1 MIELKNISKTYYLK
15 ASKVE
20 ALKDVSLFIKEGEFI
35 SIMGPSGSGK
45 STLLSIIGCLDIPTS
60 GTYILDRK
68 EVSSLSDDELSL
80 VRNEKIGFVFQAFHL
95 LPRFSALEN
104 VALPLIYKGVSKK
117 QREERARFCLS
128 EVGLQDRAI
137 HNPSELSGGEQQ
149 RVAIAR
155 ALSNSPRLILAD
167 EPTGNLDS
175 NSAFEIMSIL
185 SGLNEKEGITIVV
198 VTHNMAVANAT
209 KKVYQLK
216 NGVFVNESP

>member
-1 MIELKNISKTYYLK
+1 MIELKNISKTYFLK
-15 ASKVE
+15 ASRVE
-20 ALKDVSLFIKEGEFI
+20 ALKNVSLEIKRGEFI

-60 GTYILDRK
+60 GTYILDSK

-117 QREERARFCLS
+117 QREERVRFCLS
-128 EVGLQDRAI
+128 EVGLEDRAI

-149 RVAIAR
+149 RVAIA
-155 ALSNSPRLILAD
+155 
-167 EPTGNLDS
+167 
-175 NSAFEIMSIL
+175 
-185 SGLNEKEGITIVV
+185 
-198 VTHNMAVANAT
+198 
-209 KKVYQLK
+209 
-216 NGVFVNESP
+216 